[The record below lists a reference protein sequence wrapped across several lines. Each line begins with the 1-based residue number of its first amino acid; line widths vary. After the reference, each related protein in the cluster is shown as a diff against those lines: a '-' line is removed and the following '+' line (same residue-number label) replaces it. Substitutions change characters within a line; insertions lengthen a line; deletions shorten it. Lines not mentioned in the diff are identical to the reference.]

1 MASDTPSAY
10 LHHHHLRYSSPPP
23 TRHLHHSHYHRQ
35 QHRISGDHE
44 ELTPPCSPPTS
55 GPHITSHVTLINN
68 NPECSNNE
76 SDEEADEEEE
86 EEQAEDSNETVGLD
100 LTLKKEPKSEENEVS
115 MTMLALSG
123 GGGEMSHHR
132 LPPPPPTAAAAVTA
146 AEDFYR
152 NRPAALI
159 AASQFPYIVPSL
171 PFLSRMPLPPHT
183 SNTSSSFTE
192 HLFKLASISR
202 PMQVVHAAAAASPS
216 AGGAQDLSAP
226 LGVAL
231 SSPSPS
237 GGPPPPSHHPHT
249 VLSAMLGH
257 HHRPVPVPGSVFP
270 VFGSSVL
277 PTSMFPQHP
286 LPPRTEERPSS
297 PITSTGELFFLT
309 FFL

>member
-1 MASDTPSAY
+1 M
-10 LHHHHLRYSSPPP
+10 
-23 TRHLHHSHYHRQ
+23 
-35 QHRISGDHE
+35 
-44 ELTPPCSPPTS
+44 
-55 GPHITSHVTLINN
+55 
-68 NPECSNNE
+68 
-76 SDEEADEEEE
+76 
-86 EEQAEDSNETVGLD
+86 
-100 LTLKKEPKSEENEVS
+100 S

-123 GGGEMSHHR
+123 GGEVSHHR
-132 LPPPPPTAAAAVTA
+132 LPPPPPPTAAAAVTA

-202 PMQVVHAAAAASPS
+202 PMQVVHHAAASPS
-216 AGGAQDLSAP
+216 AAGAQDLSAP

-237 GGPPPPSHHPHT
+237 SGGPPPSHHPHT

-257 HHRPVPVPGSVFP
+257 HHRPVPVPGGVFP

-286 LPPRTEERPSS
+286 LPPRSEERPSS
-297 PITSTGELFFLT
+297 PITSTGEGYFLLSFFKFRLKKI
-309 FFL
+309 FINNSEILIAIFC

>member
-1 MASDTPSAY
+1 M
-10 LHHHHLRYSSPPP
+10 
-23 TRHLHHSHYHRQ
+23 
-35 QHRISGDHE
+35 
-44 ELTPPCSPPTS
+44 
-55 GPHITSHVTLINN
+55 
-68 NPECSNNE
+68 
-76 SDEEADEEEE
+76 
-86 EEQAEDSNETVGLD
+86 
-100 LTLKKEPKSEENEVS
+100 S

-123 GGGEMSHHR
+123 GGGGEVSHHR
-132 LPPPPPTAAAAVTA
+132 LPPHPPPTAAAVTA

-152 NRPAALI
+152 SRPAALI

-171 PFLSRMPLPPHT
+171 PFLSRMPMSPLQQHT
-183 SNTSSSFTE
+183 TNTSSSFTE

-202 PMQVVHAAAAASPS
+202 PMQVVHAAAAANPS
-216 AGGAQDLSAP
+216 AAAAQDLSAP

-270 VFGSSVL
+270 VFGSSL

-286 LPPRTEERPSS
+286 LPPRSEERPSS
-297 PITSTGELFFLT
+297 PITSTGELFFLSS
-309 FFL
+309 FLPLKSDLKRINNTEKIISNFS